1 MPVGL
6 ILPAHGKKSFVQGQ
20 LRGEK
25 VMFSV
30 CELMDSVYRVQ
41 QSSFPE
47 LLKSFLDERGV
58 NRTELYDYLVE
69 QDFLLEKTS
78 MYRYFN
84 TTNPG
89 VARLPEPEF
98 LRHFAAFLNLSREQ
112 ESALIFL
119 YEIKRTRRKAG

>member
-1 MPVGL
+1 ML
-6 ILPAHGKKSFVQGQ
+6 SAY
-20 LRGEK
+20 
-25 VMFSV
+25 
-30 CELMDSVYRVQ
+30 ELMDSVYRAQ

-47 LLKSFLDERGV
+47 LLKSFLDERGAS
-58 NRTELYDYLVE
+58 RAELYEYLME
-69 QDFLLEKTS
+69 QQFLLEKTS

-112 ESALIFL
+112 ESALVFL
-119 YEIKRTRRKAG
+119 YEIKRTRRRAG